1 MTTHPDEVEKGSK
14 ERTDEDDGFRE
25 ALVALFKPVEC
36 SGGTESILDS
46 SDEDFELLIH
56 ALLEDPEEQ
65 TDDDILGSLA
75 ALFVNGGDHS
85 DQCEVDHENSILEAL
100 AALYDRGE
108 QVTASAV
115 AEVTREAKDSLAV
128 RQERTPVVPVETFTR
143 TYTGGI
149 RFESSNGL
157 EFVSLAPML
166 PLKVS
171 QLKCSARIF
180 HDGMEIRLHNEGC
193 LMLIDDSF
201 KAEVELMSVVPVLQA
216 GSFTQAATA
225 VFRQLRIGQIFV
237 DKVMAYRDRE
247 RAQLLATINHIQ
259 KRAATDPADAMQL
272 FSVVQRSTNLNYID
286 FCELLSNNSAT
297 PPVLKEQATK
307 LHQIEEVT
315 ERRNRFLWQFHV
327 RFANPTH
334 ELKATLKEFCTA
346 VVENRANSLLD
357 MAPHC
362 LREQL
367 KDVPQRS
374 IFRMHDND
382 VKVFHD
388 LDQVLNREI
397 FQKPLEDLAGRW
409 INRVKALKPS
419 DAIVSVVNPIY
430 FSLCRS
436 LEELILEIV
445 SKTDHNPEELLLSDR
460 NGWHAMKT
468 AIRWKSETSLTKC
481 LQREYFFVVRLLKH
495 FDPASDNPK
504 PFDYKPRR
512 LLGGAARESMLG
524 SLFRRLIGQPKQNPL
539 GFADEFYVWFCLLD
553 DVLHHVLPDDD
564 HALDIFEQILQNFV
578 QLLSVATFEQ
588 MEMVR
593 VITHS
598 IGRFIVQIFLFV
610 SSDKAQSYED
620 KQILQA
626 QLDAINRTMLG
637 ADSTKFFRD
646 LIDVFSSYWKNRC
659 GIIENIPSKN
669 ALGEMEQIKKT
680 LLAIVVIALRKN
692 VGAEHVI
699 SLFRC
704 LNDFIVDLDDVCFDW
719 LIKATPELAM
729 NAMIDLKLTKPVDNK
744 WNGTE
749 NQVYHVIEP
758 KKFQQ
763 MFQVLLE
770 GATCPKHCVIEV
782 ISTLLGCIHFQLE
795 REHWTSKESLS
806 DSDQIVSSSVLIS
819 SIRSTL
825 IYLREQEEYVSF
837 DMFVDERINP
847 FCKVVETCPS
857 LSDFVKR
864 VGMIK
869 ESFCYMRKQNE
880 MSVAEALRM
889 YGEQNDEGGFNAEQL
904 QQAYEQYSDQFETYM
919 AETVPE
925 EDVKAKVAVL
935 TKPLLESVQP
945 ILFKEWSAEF
955 KRTEMPKI
963 LAGVAAVW
971 STMVSADVSS
981 TGKYFKP
988 HCIQILCVLR
998 LLGADSGEKGVSKH
1012 LAQVLTGQG
1021 KSLVLALIA
1030 AVLAL
1035 TGHQVQLVCYNDY
1048 LVKRDAKDFADLY
1061 DILEIEDA
1069 VKYGT
1074 YGNMVEDMIS
1084 PEIDGKRM
1092 GLRSFVAD
1100 LLLSE
1105 PESSQPDKP
1114 GAQVQE
1120 NSVLLMDEVDVFFT
1134 KEYYGTEYYPGA
1146 FPCVPGID
1154 KIQEQIWNFVN
1165 HKNVHDAQ
1173 QLTNRIKQYITSPKF
1188 QDKAQFNQF
1197 LNKGSSYDLVVL
1209 RGGKNVLTRYT
1220 NKSLFFEQLERM
1232 IHAAI
1237 SVAVDTTRHI
1247 DYRLNRQG
1255 VITYRDGSRF
1265 VTWTIP
1271 GYMSVFNYF
1280 RLKQHDYKAEVG
1292 FRQNYGYLVIDCGS
1306 LSYAMLPKAYPLIL
1320 GVTGTLTALN
1330 QYEKAAIDRLY
1341 NINRSSIMPSFFGC
1355 SNLAFN
1361 PEENFTHLATKPL
1374 WMGKIF
1380 TQAHAAVG
1388 ANRAVIIFFY
1398 DDKLLEEFRAQY
1410 CGQFDRLQ
1418 VLTENTE
1425 EDKHEHL
1432 ISEAGVAKTVTLAT
1446 RGMGRGVDYKSSVAV
1461 EKNGGVHVIQSFFSL
1476 DVKEETQIRGRTAR
1490 KDNRGSYEL
1499 IVRDADLE
1507 ANDLLDEEETV
1518 TYAALDAARAKLSLQ
1533 ENKDIAESIEKNEV
1547 NHLTTMEY
1555 LASFFK

>member
-1 MTTHPDEVEKGSK
+1 MAPNLDAPSKKPDEQNHGDSAL
-14 ERTDEDDGFRE
+14 E
-25 ALVALFKPVEC
+25 AIASLFEPAA
-36 SGGTESILDS
+36 GQATS
-46 SDEDFELLIH
+46 SEEDFELLSESESIEV
-56 ALLEDPEEQ
+56 LEAAPDGLDASAGSGSSDPEVTVKDDQLAEQ
-65 TDDDILGSLA
+65 NEETEILQELETQNDFDKEERRPAEPDQSMDD
-75 ALFVNGGDHS
+75 
-85 DQCEVDHENSILEAL
+85 SILEAL
-100 AALYDRGE
+100 IALYVDEDQRTE
-108 QVTASAV
+108 LDTS
-115 AEVTREAKDSLAV
+115 EVVIAKVSS
-128 RQERTPVVPVETFTR
+128 ETKVPAIVHEVPESFTR
-143 TYTGGI
+143 TPAGGV

-157 EFVSLAPML
+157 EFISLGPTL

-180 HDGMEIRLHNEGC
+180 HDGMGIRLHNEGC
-193 LMLIDDSF
+193 LFLIDDSF
-201 KAEVELMSVVPVLQA
+201 MARVE
-216 GSFTQAATA
+216 
-225 VFRQLRIGQIFV
+225 QLRIGQIFV
-237 DKVMAYRDRE
+237 DEVMASRDRE
-247 RAQLLATINHIQ
+247 RAQLLATIIRIQ

-272 FSVVQRSTNLNYID
+272 FSVVQSSTNVNYID
-286 FCELLSNNSAT
+286 FCELLFYSPAT
-297 PPVLKEQATK
+297 PPVLKEQAVK
-307 LHQIEEVT
+307 LHRIEGST

-334 ELKATLKEFCTA
+334 ELKAALKEFCTE

-374 IFRMHDND
+374 IFRMHEKD

-409 INRVKALKPS
+409 INRVNALKPS
-419 DAIVSVVNPIY
+419 DAIISVVNPIY

-445 SKTDHNPEELLLSDR
+445 SKTDHNPEELLLNDR

-495 FDPASDNPK
+495 FDPASDYPK

-524 SLFRRLIGQPKQNPL
+524 SLFRRLIGQPKKNPL
-539 GFADEFYVWFCLLD
+539 GIVDEFYVWFCLLD
-553 DVLHHVLPDDD
+553 DVLHHVLLDDD
-564 HALDIFEQILQNFV
+564 HALDVFEQILLNFV

-626 QLDAINRTMLG
+626 QLDVINRTMLG
-637 ADSTKFFRD
+637 AESTKFFRD

-659 GIIENIPSKN
+659 DIIENIPSKN

-680 LLAIVVIALRKN
+680 LLAIVVVALRKN
-692 VGAEHVI
+692 VGAEHMI

-704 LNDFIVDLDDVCFDW
+704 LNDFTVDLDDVCFDW
-719 LIKATPELAM
+719 LIKSLPEKPMKALITM
-729 NAMIDLKLTKPVDNK
+729 EFIEPVDNK

-749 NQVYHVIEP
+749 NQVYRVVKPVE
-758 KKFQQ
+758 FQQ
-763 MFQVLLE
+763 IAPVLLA
-770 GATCPKHCVIEV
+770 GKAGPKHCVIEV
-782 ISTLLGCIHFQLE
+782 ISTLLGCMHTQLE
-795 REHWTSKESLS
+795 RERWTSNKCLS
-806 DSDQIVSSSVLIS
+806 PSDQIVSSSVLIS

-837 DMFVDERINP
+837 DMFVEERINP

-857 LSDFVKR
+857 LSDFVKQ

-904 QQAYEQYSDQFETYM
+904 QQTYEQYSDQFETYM

-925 EDVKAKVAVL
+925 EDFKAKVAVL

-945 ILFKEWSAEF
+945 VLFKEWTAEF

-1048 LVKRDAKDFADLY
+1048 LVKRDAKDF
-1061 DILEIEDA
+1061 IEDA
-1069 VKYGT
+1069 VKYNT
-1074 YGNMVEDMIS
+1074 YREMANAMIAPEVNGN
-1084 PEIDGKRM
+1084 RM
-1092 GLRSFVAD
+1092 GLRKFVND
-1100 LLLSE
+1100 LLL
-1105 PESSQPDKP
+1105 PEQGNTRPEKP
-1114 GAQVQE
+1114 KAQVQD
-1120 NSVLLMDEVDVFFT
+1120 NSILLMDEVDVFFT
-1134 KEYYGTEYYPGA
+1134 KEYYGTEYWPITTPIIPGL
-1146 FPCVPGID
+1146 D
-1154 KIQEQIWNFVN
+1154 HIQERIWMLV
-1165 HKNVHDAQ
+1165 HKLGLRDVQ
-1173 QLTNRIKQYITSPKF
+1173 QVTLHINEFISSHSFGRRLDFEK
-1188 QDKAQFNQF
+1188 F
-1197 LNKGSSYDLVVL
+1197 LNNEKSYELVVCIGENYI
-1209 RGGKNVLTRYT
+1209 RKQFT
-1220 NKSLFFEQLERM
+1220 NKSLFSVHLKEM
-1232 IHAAI
+1232 IENAI
-1237 SVAVDTTRHI
+1237 AVDSVASKHRYYKLDAYGCI
-1247 DYRLNRQG
+1247 AYRAKEL
-1255 VITYRDGSRF
+1255 DF
-1265 VTWTIP
+1265 V
-1271 GYMSVFNYF
+1271 
-1280 RLKQHDYKAEVG
+1280 K
-1292 FRQNYGYLVIDCGS
+1292 NYGYLNIDCGS

-1320 GVTGTLTALN
+1320 GVTGTLTSLN
-1330 QYEKAAIDRLY
+1330 QYEKAAIERLY

-1355 SNLAFN
+1355 SNLQFN
-1361 PEENFTHLATKPL
+1361 PAENFTHLATKPL

-1380 TQAHAAVG
+1380 TQAQAAVG
-1388 ANRAVIIFFY
+1388 ANRAVIIFFQS
-1398 DDKLLEEFRAQY
+1398 DTLLEEFRAQY

-1418 VLTENTE
+1418 VLTENTDE
-1425 EDKHEHL
+1425 GKHEHL
-1432 ISEAGVAKTVTLAT
+1432 IGEAGVAKTATLAT

-1461 EKNGGVHVIQSFFSL
+1461 EQSGGVHVIQSFFSL

-1499 IVRDADLE
+1499 IV
-1507 ANDLLDEEETV
+1507 LDEHLKAQRLVEGGQQKV
-1518 TYAALDAARAKLSLQ
+1518 TYAELDAARTKIALK
-1533 ENKDIAESIEKNEV
+1533 ENKDIEESIEKNTN
-1547 NHLTTMEY
+1547 NHLTTLAY
-1555 LASFFK
+1555 LQSFFK

>member
-1 MTTHPDEVEKGSK
+1 MAPNLDAPSKKPDEQNHDDSALEAIASLAKQSTAGQATSSEDDFKLLSDGESIEVLEAAPDGLGAPAGSGSSDPEVTVRNDLLAEQNEETEILQELETQNDSGEK
-14 ERTDEDDGFRE
+14 ERIALYVDEDQR
-25 ALVALFKPVEC
+25 
-36 SGGTESILDS
+36 TE
-46 SDEDFELLIH
+46 
-56 ALLEDPEEQ
+56 LE
-65 TDDDILGSLA
+65 TS
-75 ALFVNGGDHS
+75 
-85 DQCEVDHENSILEAL
+85 EVVI
-100 AALYDRGE
+100 
-108 QVTASAV
+108 
-115 AEVTREAKDSLAV
+115 AK
-128 RQERTPVVPVETFTR
+128 VETKVPAIVHEVPESFTR
-143 TYTGGI
+143 TPTGGV

-157 EFVSLAPML
+157 EFISLGPTL

-193 LMLIDDSF
+193 LFLIDDSF
-201 KAEVELMSVVPVLQA
+201 MARVELMHAVPVLSAGHFAQA
-216 GSFTQAATA
+216 KTA
-225 VFRQLRIGQIFV
+225 LFRQLRIGQIFV
-237 DKVMAYRDRE
+237 DEVMASRDRE
-247 RAQLLATINHIQ
+247 RAQLLATITRIQ
-259 KRAATDPADAMQL
+259 KRAVTDPATAMQL
-272 FSVVQRSTNLNYID
+272 FAVVQKSPDLNYID
-286 FCELLSNNSAT
+286 FCELLFYSSAT
-297 PPVLKEQATK
+297 PPILKEQAVK
-307 LHQIEEVT
+307 LHRIEKVT
-315 ERRNRFLWQFHV
+315 ERRNRFLGQFHV

-374 IFRMHDND
+374 IFRMHEKD

-409 INRVKALKPS
+409 INRVNALKPR
-419 DAIVSVVNPIY
+419 DAIISVVNPIY

-445 SKTDHNPEELLLSDR
+445 SKTDHNPEELLLSDCK
-460 NGWHAMKT
+460 GWHAMKT

-481 LQREYFFVVRLLKH
+481 LQREYFYVVRLLKH
-495 FDPASDNPK
+495 FDPAWDNRK

-512 LLGGAARESMLG
+512 LLGGAAKESMLG
-524 SLFRRLIGQPKQNPL
+524 SLFRRLIGEPKKNPL
-539 GFADEFYVWFCLLD
+539 GIADEFYVWFCLLD
-553 DVLHHVLPDDD
+553 DVLHYVLPDDD

-626 QLDAINRTMLG
+626 QLDVINRTMLG
-637 ADSTKFFRD
+637 AESTKFFRD

-680 LLAIVVIALRKN
+680 LLAIVVVALRKN

-719 LIKATPELAM
+719 LIKAIPELAM
-729 NAMIDLKLTKPVDNK
+729 SGMIDLKLIKPVVNK
-744 WNGTE
+744 WNGTR
-749 NQVYHVIEP
+749 NQVYHVVKPVE
-758 KKFQQ
+758 FQQ
-763 MFQVLLE
+763 IAHVLLA
-770 GATCPKHCVIEV
+770 GNAGPKHCVIEV
-782 ISTLLGCIHFQLE
+782 ISTLLGCIHTQLKRE
-795 REHWTSKESLS
+795 RWTSNKCLS
-806 DSDQIVSSSVLIS
+806 PSDQIVSSSVLIS

-837 DMFVDERINP
+837 DMFVEDRINP

-925 EDVKAKVAVL
+925 EDFKAKIAVL

-945 ILFKEWSAEF
+945 VLFKEWTAEF

-1069 VKYGT
+1069 VKYNT
-1074 YGNMVEDMIS
+1074 YREMANAMIAPEVNGNRMCLRKFVDDLIL
-1084 PEIDGKRM
+1084 PEPGNTR
-1092 GLRSFVAD
+1092 
-1100 LLLSE
+1100 
-1105 PESSQPDKP
+1105 PEKP
-1114 GAQVQE
+1114 KAQVQD

-1134 KEYYGTEYYPGA
+1134 KEYYGTEYCPITITV
-1146 FPCVPGID
+1146 VPGLCA
-1154 KIQEQIWNFVN
+1154 IQAEIWNLVN
-1165 HKNVHDAQ
+1165 NREH
-1173 QLTNRIKQYITSPKF
+1173 LETMITN
-1188 QDKAQFNQF
+1188 
-1197 LNKGSSYDLVVL
+1197 
-1209 RGGKNVLTRYT
+1209 
-1220 NKSLFFEQLERM
+1220 
-1232 IHAAI
+1232 AI
-1237 SVAVDTTRHI
+1237 SIATAPSLYEDYKINNEGAITRRVKEKYQSDTLTE
-1247 DYRLNRQG
+1247 YL
-1255 VITYRDGSRF
+1255 
-1265 VTWTIP
+1265 
-1271 GYMSVFNYF
+1271 SVFNYF
-1280 RLKQHDYKAEVG
+1280 RLKKENYIPFVSGGD
-1292 FRQNYGYLVIDCGS
+1292 NYGYLNIDCGS
-1306 LSYAMLPKAYPLIL
+1306 LSYATLPKAYPLIL
-1320 GVTGTLTALN
+1320 GVTGTLAALN

-1355 SNLAFN
+1355 SNLHFN
-1361 PEENFTHLATKPL
+1361 LEENFTHLATKPL
-1374 WMGKIF
+1374 WTGKIF

-1388 ANRAVIIFFY
+1388 ANRAAIIFFY
-1398 DDKLLEEFRAQY
+1398 DDKLLEDFRAQY

-1425 EDKHEHL
+1425 EDNHEHL

-1461 EKNGGVHVIQSFFSL
+1461 EKNGGVHVIQSFFSQ

-1499 IVRDADLE
+1499 IV
-1507 ANDLLDEEETV
+1507 LDEHLRTQRLIEGGQQEV
-1518 TYAALDAARAKLSLQ
+1518 TYAGLDAARTKIALK
-1533 ENKDIAESIEKNEV
+1533 ENKDIEESIEKNTN
-1547 NHLTTMEY
+1547 NHLTTLAY
-1555 LASFFK
+1555 LQSFFK